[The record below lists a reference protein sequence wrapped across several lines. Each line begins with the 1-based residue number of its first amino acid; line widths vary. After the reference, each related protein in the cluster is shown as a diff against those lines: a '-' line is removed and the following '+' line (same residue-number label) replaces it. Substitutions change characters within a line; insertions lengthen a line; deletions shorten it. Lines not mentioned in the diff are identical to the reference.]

1 MQINVKLEG
10 NSTMPSKAYEFDAG
24 FDLYAAE
31 DFTVPAG
38 GSYTTD
44 TGVHMAIPEGYCGL
58 IVSKSGLNVKNGLT
72 STGLVDSQFT
82 GSIRIKLYNAD
93 LGRDYA
99 FTKGMKIS
107 QIVILPIPAVELVQV
122 DELEER
128 GRGNNGFGSSGA

>member
-1 MQINVKLEG
+1 MIIPVALEEG
-10 NSTMPSKAYEFDAG
+10 SRMPSKAYDNDAG

-31 DFTVPAG
+31 DFVVPAG

-72 STGLVDSQFT
+72 STGLVDAGYV

-93 LGRDYA
+93 LALAGITLSPKA
-99 FTKGMKIS
+99 
-107 QIVILPIPAVELVQV
+107 
-122 DELEER
+122 
-128 GRGNNGFGSSGA
+128 